1 MMGGGGELHQQ
12 LRNLCFNTDWKYAV
26 FWKLKH
32 QPQMMLSW
40 DDAYCNDKEK
50 NDCSEINNRFTNAND
65 NLKDEWYPQDHLGLA
80 IANMSYRVYSIGEGA
95 VGRVAAT
102 GKHQWISGLQLVNS
116 LCSIDEHSDGWK
128 SQFIAGIRTIV
139 FVAVGSYGVV
149 QLGSLKT
156 ITEDLKLVNHIRE
169 IFFELHDPSP
179 CVTEIS
185 TSSGSVRFHKHV
197 RDQDRTV
204 DKWTKVETITDRQ
217 ENENPISDLVQSTT
231 CNDQSWGEFMPTIS
245 NSGMLNNPETETN
258 NSFKFPAGCEL
269 YEALGPT
276 FYKQNDCFDW
286 ETVTTETLTV
296 DQTAGDTRST
306 HSQRSGSENLLEA
319 VVASVCC
326 SDSDTKWSKSSG
338 QPVVKPLSR
347 LQQTPSDLQTS
358 GSICYSFERSLQGF
372 SSASVSRC
380 SEQIN
385 RPREPAKAGKK
396 RARPGESGKP
406 RPRDRQLIQDRIKE
420 LRQLVPNGSKCSID
434 SLLERTIKH
443 MLFMQCI
450 TKHADKI
457 DKCAEYK
464 LLGSQEQGSSWAM
477 EVGNELKLCPIIVEN
492 IGTEGQMLVE
502 MVCDEGVN
510 FLEITEAV
518 RSLGLTIIKGAIDA
532 YGDKTWMCF
541 IVEGE
546 NNRSIHRMDIL
557 WSLVQI
563 LELKTKN

>member
-1 MMGGGGELHQQ
+1 
-12 LRNLCFNTDWKYAV
+12 
-26 FWKLKH
+26 
-32 QPQMMLSW
+32 MLSW
-40 DDAYCNDKEK
+40 EDAYCNDKEK
-50 NDCSEINNRFTNAND
+50 NDCSEINKWLSNADD
-65 NLKDEWYPQDHLGLA
+65 NFKDEWYPQDHLGLA
-80 IANMSYRVYSIGEGA
+80 IANMSYRIYSIGEGV

-102 GKHQWISGLQLVNS
+102 GKHQWISGIQLVNS
-116 LCSIDEHSDGWK
+116 LCSMDEHSDGWK
-128 SQFIAGIRTIV
+128 TQVTAGIR
-139 FVAVGSYGVV
+139 
-149 QLGSLKT
+149 
-156 ITEDLKLVNHIRE
+156 
-169 IFFELHDPSP
+169 
-179 CVTEIS
+179 
-185 TSSGSVRFHKHV
+185 
-197 RDQDRTV
+197 
-204 DKWTKVETITDRQ
+204 
-217 ENENPISDLVQSTT
+217 
-231 CNDQSWGEFMPTIS
+231 
-245 NSGMLNNPETETN
+245 
-258 NSFKFPAGCEL
+258 FPAGCEL

-276 FYKQNDCFDW
+276 FYKQKNCFDW

-296 DQTAGDTRST
+296 DQMAGDTSST
-306 HSQRSGSENLLEA
+306 QTSGSENLLEA

-338 QPVVKPLSR
+338 QPVKPLSR
-347 LQQTPSDLQTS
+347 LQPTPSDLQTAS
-358 GSICYSFERSLQGF
+358 SICYSFERSLQGF

-380 SEQIN
+380 SEQLDA
-385 RPREPAKAGKK
+385 PREPPKAGKK

-457 DKCAEYK
+457 DKCAEFK
-464 LLGSQEQGSSWAM
+464 LHGNKEQGSSWAM
-477 EVGNELKLCPIIVEN
+477 EVGNDLKVCPIIVEN
-492 IGTEGQMLVE
+492 IGTEGQMLIE

-510 FLEITEAV
+510 FLEITEAI
-518 RSLGLTIIKGAIDA
+518 RSLGLTILKGAIDA

-563 LELKTKN
+563 LELKTKT

>member
-40 DDAYCNDKEK
+40 EDAYCNDKEK
-50 NDCSEINNRFTNAND
+50 NDCSEINNWFTNAND

-80 IANMSYRVYSIGEGA
+80 IANMCYRVYSIGEGV

-102 GKHQWISGLQLVNS
+102 GKHQWISGVQLVNS
-116 LCSIDEHSDGWK
+116 LCSIEEHSDGWK
-128 SQFIAGIRTIV
+128 SQFTAGIRTIV
-139 FVAVGSYGVV
+139 VIAVGSYGVI

-185 TSSGSVRFHKHV
+185 TSSGSVGFHKHV

-204 DKWTKVETITDRQ
+204 DKWTKVETITNHQ
-217 ENENPISDLVQSTT
+217 ENETLISDLVQSTT
-231 CNDQSWGEFMPTIS
+231 CNDQSWGEIMPTIS
-245 NSGMLNNPETETN
+245 NSEMLNNPETESN

-276 FYKQNDCFDW
+276 FYKQKNCFDW

-296 DQTAGDTRST
+296 DQTDRDTSST

-338 QPVVKPLSR
+338 QLVKPLSR

-358 GSICYSFERSLQGF
+358 GLIYSSFERSLQGF

-420 LRQLVPNGSKCSID
+420 LRQLIPNGSKCSID

-510 FLEITEAV
+510 FLEIIEAV
-518 RSLGLTIIKGAIDA
+518 RSLGLTIIKGVINA

-546 NNRSIHRMDIL
+546 NNKIIRRMDIL

-563 LELKTKN
+563 LELKTKT

>member
-1 MMGGGGELHQQ
+1 
-12 LRNLCFNTDWKYAV
+12 
-26 FWKLKH
+26 
-32 QPQMMLSW
+32 
-40 DDAYCNDKEK
+40 
-50 NDCSEINNRFTNAND
+50 
-65 NLKDEWYPQDHLGLA
+65 
-80 IANMSYRVYSIGEGA
+80 
-95 VGRVAAT
+95 
-102 GKHQWISGLQLVNS
+102 
-116 LCSIDEHSDGWK
+116 
-128 SQFIAGIRTIV
+128 
-139 FVAVGSYGVV
+139 
-149 QLGSLKT
+149 
-156 ITEDLKLVNHIRE
+156 
-169 IFFELHDPSP
+169 
-179 CVTEIS
+179 
-185 TSSGSVRFHKHV
+185 
-197 RDQDRTV
+197 
-204 DKWTKVETITDRQ
+204 
-217 ENENPISDLVQSTT
+217 
-231 CNDQSWGEFMPTIS
+231 
-245 NSGMLNNPETETN
+245 MLNNPETETN

-276 FYKQNDCFDW
+276 FYKQKNCFDW

-296 DQTAGDTRST
+296 DQTAGDTSST

-338 QPVVKPLSR
+338 QPVKPLSR

-532 YGDKTWMCF
+532 YGGKTWMCF
-541 IVEGE
+541 IVEVHPE
-546 NNRSIHRMDIL
+546 
-557 WSLVQI
+557 WSNDWVGPKI
-563 LELKTKN
+563 P

>member
-1 MMGGGGELHQQ
+1 MQ
-12 LRNLCFNTDWKYAV
+12 
-26 FWKLKH
+26 
-32 QPQMMLSW
+32 
-40 DDAYCNDKEK
+40 
-50 NDCSEINNRFTNAND
+50 
-65 NLKDEWYPQDHLGLA
+65 
-80 IANMSYRVYSIGEGA
+80 
-95 VGRVAAT
+95 
-102 GKHQWISGLQLVNS
+102 
-116 LCSIDEHSDGWK
+116 
-128 SQFIAGIRTIV
+128 IV
-139 FVAVGSYGVV
+139 F
-149 QLGSLKT
+149 QT
-156 ITEDLKLVNHIRE
+156 D
-169 IFFELHDPSP
+169 
-179 CVTEIS
+179 IS

-197 RDQDRTV
+197 RNQDRTV
-204 DKWTKVETITDRQ
+204 DKWTKVEMITDRQ
-217 ENENPISDLVQSTT
+217 ENENPISDLVESTT
-231 CNDQSWGEFMPTIS
+231 CDDQNWGVFTPTIS
-245 NSGMLNNPETETN
+245 NSEMLNNPETETN

-276 FYKQNDCFDW
+276 FYKQKNCFDW
-286 ETVTTETLTV
+286 ETVTNETLTV
-296 DQTAGDTRST
+296 DQTAGDTSST
-306 HSQRSGSENLLEA
+306 HSQRSCSENLLEA

-338 QPVVKPLSR
+338 QPVKPLSR
-347 LQQTPSDLQTS
+347 LQPTSSDLQTS

-385 RPREPAKAGKK
+385 EPREPAKAGKK

-464 LLGSQEQGSSWAM
+464 VQLFTDVVFHKLYVNGPTVSLYILSIIVLQLLGSQEQGSSWAM

-510 FLEITEAV
+510 FLEITEVV

-546 NNRSIHRMDIL
+546 DNRSIHRMDVL

-563 LELKTKN
+563 LELKTKT